1 LCGVPFLVSP
11 SEPLG
16 FSTLL
21 ALAWLSSA
29 LVSHRLRFFTIALNQ
44 VYTRFVGVGG

>member
-16 FSTLL
+16 FFNAAGACVIVVGARVASLTL
-21 ALAWLSSA
+21 
-29 LVSHRLRFFTIALNQ
+29 FTIALNQ